1 MTTVSDE
8 KKIDETTCILVYFEL
23 LVLLSLSFGYVHMYV
38 LFFIWRMVGRYT
50 SSIGSSDSPK
60 CMNTRHHI
68 LFNESDYSEWAR
80 RERERAHACLR
91 GYMYV
96 FVCPCHCYRN
106 PFKMQI
112 HIERCGKYRK
122 SVFNLLH
129 FFHSWTISLRG
140 SSTIS
145 ETSWMHFYRIN
156 TIYCIG
162 PTKSR

>member
-80 RERERAHACLR
+80 RERERERTLVCVGICMFLFAHVTAIEIHSKCTKR
-91 GYMYV
+91 YTSNDVENIEKV
-96 FVCPCHCYRN
+96 FSTFYIFFILERFHFEDHLQFLKPVECI
-106 PFKMQI
+106 F
-112 HIERCGKYRK
+112 IE
-122 SVFNLLH
+122 
-129 FFHSWTISLRG
+129 
-140 SSTIS
+140 
-145 ETSWMHFYRIN
+145 
-156 TIYCIG
+156 
-162 PTKSR
+162 